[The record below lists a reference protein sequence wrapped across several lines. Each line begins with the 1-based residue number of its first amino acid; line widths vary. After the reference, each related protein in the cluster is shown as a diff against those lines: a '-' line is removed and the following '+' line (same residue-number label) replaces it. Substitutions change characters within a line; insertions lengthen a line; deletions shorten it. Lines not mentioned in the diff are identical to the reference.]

1 MNRLLFELGAA
12 ILATVTVT
20 ALARM
25 ALNRRTPS
33 MDAAS
38 KRALVSS
45 VTLLVAVVA
54 GTVIASG
61 RSETIRTD
69 VVDGAISFLPS
80 LVVGVLIFTLGYVA
94 SRLVGIATEQALRQ
108 KSPILASRLKSIVSL
123 GLLLVSGLVALKQ
136 MGVETDVLL
145 LILAATLATGTIAA
159 GLAIGLGSLPL
170 ARQVAAGRHVDDRLR
185 VGLEVTVA
193 GRSGTI
199 KSINLASVS
208 VRDES
213 GNSWEIPN
221 LTFLDGPVEIHGDPD
236 T

>member
-1 MNRLLFELGAA
+1 MNRLLVEVGAA
-12 ILATVTVT
+12 VLATVAAT
-20 ALARM
+20 AIARV
-25 ALNRRTPS
+25 ALNRRAPS
-33 MDAAS
+33 MDTGS

-54 GTVIASG
+54 GTVVASG
-61 RSETIRTD
+61 RSEKIRTD
-69 VVDGAISFLPS
+69 VVEGAISFLPS

-94 SRLVGIATEQALRQ
+94 SRLVGLATEQALRQ
-108 KSPILASRLKSIVSL
+108 KSPILAGRVKSVVSI

-185 VGLEVTVA
+185 VGLKITVG

-208 VRDES
+208 LRDES
-213 GNSWEIPN
+213 GNSWEVPN
-221 LTFLDGPVEIHGDPD
+221 LAFLEAPIEIHAEPD
-236 T
+236 A